1 MNHINSLRDY
11 PIFVTYFC
19 SLVLGLYWAIAV
31 SVKGEKKTFPPYGL
45 APNAMPCDDFFPTN
59 FTGSSLPLGNG
70 PARSASAET
79 EKTLQIIQVKCD
91 YFIYTLV
98 IFIFVIILFVIFTY
112 L

>member
-1 MNHINSLRDY
+1 MNSLNQINSFKDY

-31 SVKGEKKTFPPYGL
+31 SVKGEKKIFPPYGL

-79 EKTLQIIQVKCD
+79 EKTLQIIEVKCD
-91 YFIYTLV
+91 YFIYTFV
-98 IFIFVIILFVIFTY
+98 IFISVIIFL
-112 L
+112 